1 MPQHSNTTEPED
13 GKELIDITRPE
24 DIRILVDQFYN
35 KVRQDDL
42 LAPIFATRITDWQPH
57 LDTMYNFWN
66 MALFGTKEYIGNP
79 FSKHVD
85 LPVEST
91 HFNRW
96 LYLFMETL
104 NQSFEGPVAAEA
116 MQKASTV
123 ARIFLSRISQ
133 RHTTSK

>member
-1 MPQHSNTTEPED
+1 MSQHP
-13 GKELIDITRPE
+13 DITGLE
-24 DIRILVDQFYN
+24 DIKKLVNQFYN

-42 LAPIFATRITDWQPH
+42 LAPVFASRITDWLPH

-66 MALFGTKEYIGNP
+66 MALFGQKEYTGNP
-79 FSKHVD
+79 FSKHID
-85 LPVEST
+85 LPVESA

-104 NQSFEGPVAAEA
+104 NESFEGPVAAEA

-123 ARIFLSRISQ
+123 AKIFLSRITQ
-133 RHTTSK
+133 LREIKG